1 MLKKAMNVSKKTTEL
16 LLRLKEL
23 RKISTNIRVKMALTF
38 WVPLN
43 EVM

>member
-1 MLKKAMNVSKKTTEL
+1 MLKKAMNVRKKTTEL
-16 LLRLKEL
+16 LTRLKEL
-23 RKISTNIRVKMALTF
+23 RKISIKIRVKMALTF